1 MREARIWGV
10 IADGETAR
18 ISSSFDGTTILVP
31 APSCANP
38 FASAYDQPSRSHRAW
53 YGSERRSCLFYRSP
67 EGEFAGHIAQVL
79 LEAAREHA
87 YDGLIIIASQEIE
100 AELRRAIG
108 PEIAAKLVGEII
120 RDQHCPQVFE
130 PSHTEQIRH

>member
-1 MREARIWGV
+1 MREARIWVV

-38 FASAYDQPSRSHRAW
+38 FAGADDQASRSRRAW
-53 YGSERRSCLFYRSP
+53 HGSESRPCIFYRGP
-67 EGEFAGHIAQVL
+67 KQEFAAHIAQIL

-87 YDGLIIIASQEIE
+87 YDGLIVIAAPEIE

-108 PEIAAKLVGEII
+108 PEASAKLVGDII
-120 RDQHCPQVFE
+120 RNHPYPQFPA